1 MNHLLIP
8 DLAAMATLLTILYFL
23 RKRHP
28 QERVDLWLI
37 GLLFIFLEAIVH
49 AVYPPAGPWHQAAHV
64 AALNCFFAAGVI
76 FLWAAGR
83 DIFPR
88 KPTLLYL
95 LANSLPF
102 IALLTTYGLGLRD
115 PHVYYAFI
123 LCGLVL
129 GVASPFLLAR
139 SWNIGRGWWLVLVQL
154 CTWIPVWFFASGN
167 LFRDSTYFA
176 LFAVYLATAVV
187 FQLSLPTQSLGKV
200 AIVGGFV
207 IWSLVF
213 LLHAWVSQRPEYDA
227 IADQVWNLQKFLVT
241 IGMLLVL
248 LEQQVTSNEWY
259 ALHDHLTG
267 LPNRRLFEHRLAE
280 AIQQSQQNQ
289 TRTALLMLDLDG
301 FKLIND
307 SLGHDV
313 GDQILQ
319 RISINLRSVIRAP
332 DTLARLGGDEFIII
346 ATDLPSDQ
354 PADILAARS
363 MARITHAL
371 RKTVTIAGT
380 TLNISGSIGV
390 AIYPDD
396 STDEVLLRRIADDR
410 MYQQKRQIPLQF

>member
-1 MNHLLIP
+1 MNYQLIP

-37 GLLFIFLEAIVH
+37 GLLFIFFEATVH
-49 AVYPPAGPWHQAAHV
+49 AAYPAAGPWRQAAHV

-83 DIFPR
+83 DLFPR
-88 KPTLLYL
+88 KLTLLYL
-95 LANSLPF
+95 LTNSLPVM
-102 IALLTTYGLGLRD
+102 ALLTAYGLGLRA
-115 PHVYYAFI
+115 PHVYYVVI
-123 LCGLVL
+123 LSGLLL
-129 GVASPFLLAR
+129 GVASPFLLVFFLAR
-139 SWNIGRGWWLVLVQL
+139 SWNIGRAWWLVLVQL
-154 CTWIPVWFFASGN
+154 CIWIPVWFFASGN
-167 LFRDSTYFA
+167 LFRNSTYFA

-187 FQLSLPTQSLGKV
+187 FQLSLPAKSLGKV

-213 LLHAWVSQRPEYDA
+213 LLHAWVSQRPVYDA
-227 IADQVWNLQKFLVT
+227 IADQTWNLQKFLVT

-280 AIQQSQQNQ
+280 AIHQSQQNQ

-307 SLGHDV
+307 SLGHDI
-313 GDQILQ
+313 GDQLLQ
-319 RISINLRSVIRAP
+319 RISINLRHVIRAP

-354 PADILAARS
+354 PADLLATRS
-363 MARITHAL
+363 IARISHAL
-371 RKTVTIAGT
+371 RKPVTVAGN

-410 MYQQKRQIPLQF
+410 MYQQKR